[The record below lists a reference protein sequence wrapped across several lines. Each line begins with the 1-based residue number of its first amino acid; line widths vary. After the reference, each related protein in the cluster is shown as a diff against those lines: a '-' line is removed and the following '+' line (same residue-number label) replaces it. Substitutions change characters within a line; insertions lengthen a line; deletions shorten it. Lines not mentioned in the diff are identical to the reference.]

1 MEQKIDREIIEEI
14 LETAELF
21 DDGDEVNIREGYS
34 GRGMYGRTCFGI
46 VFENEAALF
55 RFMAAAGRIEAD
67 REHDERPGFDSF
79 SLARSV
85 RTDRMMRGVIAYWP
99 GWNLQ
104 G

>member
-21 DDGDEVNIREGYS
+21 DDEANIRENYS

-46 VFENEAALF
+46 VFEGESALY
-55 RFMAAAGRIEAD
+55 RFMAAAGRIDAD
-67 REHDERPGFDSF
+67 REHDERPRFDSI
-79 SLARSV
+79 SLAHNV
-85 RTDRMMRGVIAYWP
+85 RTDSMGPGSLIAYWP
-99 GWNLQ
+99 GWNLE